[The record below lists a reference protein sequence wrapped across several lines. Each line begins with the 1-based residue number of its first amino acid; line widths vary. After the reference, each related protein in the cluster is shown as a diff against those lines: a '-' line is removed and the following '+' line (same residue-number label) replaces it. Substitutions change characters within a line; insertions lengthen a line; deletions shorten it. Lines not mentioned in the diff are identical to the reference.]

1 MTRHTL
7 IEARQE
13 GHAYLITIGTD
24 LGQFSGAVQC
34 REEDYG
40 NESKYFG
47 FELAEIK
54 AEIAYARAQRN
65 HWEAQLKALTQFWR
79 DMSETRTY
87 DYHAFWVK
95 QIRDRTSKVDTER
108 QYWVETINN
117 LKNTYYL
124 KIKERDA
131 FHNRL
136 ADRQGERA

>member
-1 MTRHTL
+1 MKQHTL

-13 GHAYLITIGTD
+13 GHTYLITIGTD
-24 LGQFSGAVQC
+24 MGQFSGAVCC
-34 REEDYG
+34 REEDYS

-79 DMSETRTY
+79 DMSETRNY

-108 QYWVETINN
+108 QYWVETIKK
-117 LKNTYYL
+117 LKNVYYL
-124 KIKERDA
+124 KIKERDT
-131 FHNRL
+131 FNSRL
-136 ADRQGERA
+136 ASKREERV